1 MKNYLSSDVQVRRGD
16 VLAAWSGIR
25 PLVLNPD
32 KKDTQSIARNHIIHV
47 GETGLVTIGGEKC
60 SDLLWITFTKTLFS
74 GGKWTTY
81 RQMAEE
87 TVDRC
92 VKTAN
97 LQAKSGCVTKG
108 LVLDGGEKWTPTSYI
123 RLVQDY
129 GIETEVN
136 SPRKTIDSSPTS
148 RIGRCSSFQYLW

>member
-1 MKNYLSSDVQVRRGD
+1 ML
-16 VLAAWSGIR
+16 
-25 PLVLNPD
+25 
-32 KKDTQSIARNHIIHV
+32 
-47 GETGLVTIGGEKC
+47 
-60 SDLLWITFTKTLFS
+60 

-92 VKTAN
+92 VKSAN

-108 LVLDGGEKWTPTSYI
+108 LILDGGENWSPTSYI

-129 GIETEVN
+129 GLDTEVHIKF
-136 SPRKTIDSSPTS
+136 SIFLIFFLFKYHR
-148 RIGRCSSFQYLW
+148 